1 MAAIPSPFKSQSGRG
16 NLQKKSTN
24 IQSTFD
30 TPNSIVKLNRKI
42 NLLSSTLTVY
52 HKISLGLVAFL
63 ENFPTEPN
71 PCMKFN
77 SS

>member
-1 MAAIPSPFKSQSGRG
+1 MAATPSPFKSLSGRG
-16 NLQKKSTN
+16 NLQEN

-52 HKISLGLVAFL
+52 HKISLGLVAL
-63 ENFPTEPN
+63 DKKVDKYVISLYNGVI
-71 PCMKFN
+71 
-77 SS
+77 